1 MPSAKRPAKVQR
13 WVDLITALL
22 RRGSPVSFETLS
34 HEVPAYSNARQG
46 HDARMRMF
54 ERDKDELRALGVPID
69 TAPDEEGNLTL
80 YVLKSRTFYLPYV
93 SVSPTGQPTG
103 TPNRPRGPGYQGL
116 PLLAFTPDQ
125 LAQVIRAARRVQ
137 QMRHPALAADAD
149 SALRKLAHDVSLAG
163 DHGREVT
170 LPSPAHED
178 AQVLEALDGAVRRRK
193 LVTFRYHSIERDVT
207 AERTVQPYG
216 LLFIS
221 GAWYLV
227 AHDPAVSA
235 IRNFRVSRIGNPVV
249 NQQRPQTSDFTV
261 PADFDLWKRAESRR
275 AWELGDDDAMTVTV
289 RFDVSNAYAAAGADL
304 GRPQKNGSRSFV
316 VRRTEPFVRWLLSF
330 GGAARPVSP
339 APVVA
344 AWRELAAETAALYGS
359 HR

>member
-34 HEVPAYSNARQG
+34 HEVPAYSNPRQA

-69 TAPDEEGNLTL
+69 TALDPDGNPTL
-80 YVLKSRTFYLPYV
+80 YVLKSRTFYLPYL
-93 SVSPTGQPTG
+93 SVTPSGKPTG
-103 TPNRPRGPGYQGL
+103 TPNRPRGPGYQSL

-125 LAQVIRAARRVQ
+125 LALVIRAARRVQ

-178 AQVLEALDGAVRRRK
+178 AQVLEALDTAVRRRK
-193 LVTFRYHSIERDVT
+193 LVTFRYHSMERDVT
-207 AERTVQPYG
+207 ADRTVHPYG

-227 AHDPAVSA
+227 AHDPDADA
-235 IRNFRVSRIGNPVV
+235 IRNFRVSRISNAVV
-249 NQQRPQTSDFTV
+249 NPLRSQTSDFSI
-261 PADFDLWKRAESRR
+261 PGDFDLWKRAESRR
-275 AWELGDDDAMTVTV
+275 AWELGDDDAMTVSV
-289 RFDVSNAYAAAGADL
+289 MFDASSAYAAAGAEL
-304 GRPQKNGSRSFV
+304 GEHMPDGSRTFV

-339 APVVA
+339 KSVVA
-344 AWRELAAETAALYGS
+344 AWKELARQTAAVYGS
-359 HR
+359 AR

>member
-22 RRGSPVSFETLS
+22 RRGSPVSFDTLS
-34 HEVPAYSNARQG
+34 HEVPAYSNPRQA

-69 TAPDEEGNLTL
+69 TALDPDGNPTL
-80 YVLKSRTFYLPYV
+80 YLLKSRSFYLPYV
-93 SVSPTGQPTG
+93 SVSPSGKPSG
-103 TPNRPRGPGYQGL
+103 TPNRPRGLGYQSL

-125 LAQVIRAARRVQ
+125 LALVIRAARRVQ

-170 LPSPAHED
+170 LPSPAHEN
-178 AQVLEALDGAVRRRK
+178 AQVLEALDTAVRRRK

-207 AERTVQPYG
+207 ADRTVHPYG

-227 AHDPAVSA
+227 AHDPDAGA
-235 IRNFRVSRIGNPVV
+235 IRNFRVSRIANAVV
-249 NQQRPQTSDFTV
+249 NPLRSQTSDFSV

-275 AWELGDDDAMTVTV
+275 AWELGDDDAMTVIV
-289 RFDVSNAYAAAGADL
+289 KFDASSAYAAAGAEL
-304 GRPQKNGSRSFV
+304 GEPRPDGSRTFV

-330 GGAARPVSP
+330 GGTARPMSP
-339 APVVA
+339 KPVVA
-344 AWRELAAETAALYGS
+344 AWQDLARQTAAVYGS
-359 HR
+359 LR

>member
-34 HEVPAYSNARQG
+34 HEVPAYSNARQA

-69 TAPDEEGNLTL
+69 TALDPDGNPTL

-93 SVSPTGQPTG
+93 SVAPSGKPTG
-103 TPNRPRGPGYQGL
+103 TPNRPRGPGYQSL

-125 LAQVIRAARRVQ
+125 LALVIRAARRVQ

-178 AQVLEALDGAVRRRK
+178 AQVLEALDTAVRRRK
-193 LVTFRYHSIERDVT
+193 LVTFRYRSMERDVT
-207 AERTVQPYG
+207 ADRTVHPYG

-227 AHDPAVSA
+227 AHDPDADA
-235 IRNFRVSRIGNPVV
+235 IRNFRVSRITNAVV
-249 NQQRPQTSDFTV
+249 NPLRSQTSDFSI
-261 PADFDLWKRAESRR
+261 PGDFDLWKRAESRR
-275 AWELGDDDAMTVTV
+275 AWELGDDDALTVSVT
-289 RFDVSNAYAAAGADL
+289 FDASSAYAAAGAEL
-304 GRPQKNGSRSFV
+304 GEHMPDGTRTFV

-339 APVVA
+339 KSVVA
-344 AWRELAAETAALYGS
+344 AWKELARQTAAVYGS
-359 HR
+359 AR

>member
-34 HEVPAYSNARQG
+34 HEVPAYSNPRQA

-54 ERDKDELRALGVPID
+54 ERDKDELRLMGVPID
-69 TAPDEEGNLTL
+69 TAPDEDGNPTL
-80 YVLKSRTFYLPYV
+80 YLLKSRTFYLPYV
-93 SVSPTGQPTG
+93 SVSSAGQPTG
-103 TPNRPRGPGYQGL
+103 TPKRPHGPGYQGL

-125 LAQVIRAARRVQ
+125 LALVIRAARRVQ
-137 QMRHPALAADAD
+137 QMRHPSLAADAD
-149 SALRKLAHDVSLAG
+149 SALRKLAHDVSFAG

-178 AQVLEALDGAVRRRK
+178 AQVLEALDSAVRRRK

-207 AERTVQPYG
+207 AERAVHPYG

-227 AHDPAVSA
+227 AHDPAAGA
-235 IRNFRVSRIGNPVV
+235 IRNFRVSRIAGAVV
-249 NQQRPQTSDFTV
+249 NPLRSQTSDFTV
-261 PADFDLWKRAESRR
+261 PGDFDLWQRAESRR
-275 AWELGDDDAMTVTV
+275 AWELGDDDAITVTV
-289 RFDVSNAYAAAGADL
+289 RFDASSAYAAAGADL
-304 GRPQKNGSRSFV
+304 GEPLPDGSRSFA

-339 APVVA
+339 KPVVA
-344 AWRELAAETAALYGS
+344 AWRDLARQTAAVYGG
-359 HR
+359 RP

>member
-34 HEVPAYSNARQG
+34 HEVPAYSNPRQA

-69 TAPDEEGNLTL
+69 TAFDGDGNPTL
-80 YVLKSRTFYLPYV
+80 YLLKSRTFYLPYV
-93 SVSPTGQPTG
+93 SVSSTGQPTVA
-103 TPNRPRGPGYQGL
+103 PHRPHGMGYQGL

-125 LAQVIRAARRVQ
+125 LALVIRAARRVQ

-178 AQVLEALDGAVRRRK
+178 ASVLDALDGAVRRRK
-193 LVTFRYHSIERDVT
+193 VVTFRYHSIERDVT
-207 AERTVQPYG
+207 AERAVHPYG

-227 AHDPAVSA
+227 AHDPAAGA
-235 IRNFRVSRIGNPVV
+235 IRNFRVSRIAGAVV
-249 NQQRPQTSDFTV
+249 NPLRAQTSDFTI
-261 PADFDLWKRAESRR
+261 PGDFDLWKRAESRR
-275 AWELGDDDAMTVTV
+275 AWELGDDDAVTVIV
-289 RFDVSNAYAAAGADL
+289 RFDASNAYAAAGAEVGTLLRD
-304 GRPQKNGSRSFV
+304 GARSFV
-316 VRRTEPFVRWLLSF
+316 VRRQEPFVRWLLSF
-330 GGAARPVSP
+330 GGAAHPLLPKPIVS
-339 APVVA
+339 
-344 AWRELAAETAALYGS
+344 AWHDLARRTAALYRS
-359 HR
+359 AK

>member
-34 HEVPAYSNARQG
+34 HEVPAYSNARQSQE
-46 HDARMRMF
+46 ARMRMF
-54 ERDKDELRALGVPID
+54 ERDKDELRELGVPID
-69 TAPDEEGNLTL
+69 TAPDEDGNPSL

-93 SVSPTGQPTG
+93 SVSPTGQPNA
-103 TPNRPRGPGYQGL
+103 TPRRPHGPGYQAL

-125 LAQVIRAARRVQ
+125 LAMVIRAARRVQ

-149 SALRKLAHDVSLAG
+149 SALRKLAHDVSFAG

-170 LPSPAHED
+170 LPLPAHED

-193 LVTFRYHSIERDVT
+193 QVTFRYHSMERDVT
-207 AERTVQPYG
+207 AERTVHPYG

-227 AHDPAVSA
+227 ARDVEAGA
-235 IRNFRVSRIGNPVV
+235 IRNFRVSRIADPAVNPL
-249 NQQRPQTSDFTV
+249 RAQTSDFTV
-261 PADFDLWKRAESRR
+261 PGDFDLWKRAESRR
-275 AWELGDDDAMTVTV
+275 AWELGDDDAITVTV
-289 RFDVSNAYAAAGADL
+289 RFDRSSAYAAAGAEVGEPLPD
-304 GRPQKNGSRSFV
+304 GSRAFA

-330 GGAARPVSP
+330 GGAARPLSP
-339 APVVA
+339 KPVVQ
-344 AWRELAAETAALYGS
+344 AWRALAEQTAALYGS
-359 HR
+359 RR